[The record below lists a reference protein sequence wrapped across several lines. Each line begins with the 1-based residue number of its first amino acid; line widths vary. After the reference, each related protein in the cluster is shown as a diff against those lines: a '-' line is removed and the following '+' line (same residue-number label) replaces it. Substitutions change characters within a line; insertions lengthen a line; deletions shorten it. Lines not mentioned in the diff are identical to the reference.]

1 MLFLRLQIIF
11 KKNTESAWGAGV
23 CEQYFVDA
31 NICKHPKWK
40 WMWRVCVQKLFI
52 DRLAI
57 ERDHHHRRRRRWR
70 PESTNAES
78 KLKCVRAIIAVELSQ
93 HTTNNSRH
101 TQVGLENC
109 SRCLSSTSHV
119 FVCGRTSSCRFQSLT
134 NRVYLQFS
142 FRFYGK
148 LICKH
153 FCNEMSMLITIIM
166 AIIIE
171 RNA

>member
-1 MLFLRLQIIF
+1 MH
-11 KKNTESAWGAGV
+11 GV
-23 CEQYFVDA
+23 PVCVWAEYFVDA

-40 WMWRVCVQKLFI
+40 KMWRVCVQKLFI

-119 FVCGRTSSCRFQSLT
+119 KLLRVCVCGRPSDCRFQSLT

-148 LICKH
+148 LIRRH